1 MSLKENKLGVM
12 PIGKLLFQVSFP
24 IVISMLIQSLY
35 NLVDSYYIGKI
46 NEAAFTAISISFPI
60 QNIIVGIGVGTG
72 VGMNALISRHLGEKD
87 FEKSNLVAENGL
99 FLAIVYAITFFILSR
114 ILPIV
119 YLNSQTT
126 NKIVVEYGVS
136 YLQIVM
142 GLSIGVFLQIYME
155 RILQSTG
162 RSVLTMLTQLTGAIL
177 NIILDPI
184 FIFGKFGIPAMGVRG
199 AAIATVAG
207 QILGATCGFIFQ
219 YKFNEEITIKKPSKD
234 LKIIKNIFKVGVPS
248 TITFTIQ
255 SFTIYVLNA
264 MLSTISTSAVAA
276 LGAYFKVQSFVFMPI
291 FGLNNGMVPII
302 AYNYGARN
310 KDRIL
315 DTMKLSFKVVFF
327 MTIIVA
333 AGIFFFPQ
341 QVLSIFSATDSMLE
355 IGVPMLKICA
365 LSYVFAGISIVGASI
380 FQAFGNGLLPLLD
393 SILRQIIVL
402 LPFAYIALKFF
413 SINEVWYGYL
423 IAEVSSVI
431 FVAYFMNTFVRQKLE
446 RI

>member
-1 MSLKENKLGVM
+1 MTLKENKLGVM

-24 IVISMLIQSLY
+24 IVISMFIQSMY

-99 FLAIVYAITFFILSR
+99 FLAIVYAIIFFILSR

-126 NKIVVEYGVS
+126 NKVVVEYGVS

-199 AAIATVAG
+199 AAIATVTG

-264 MLSTISTSAVAA
+264 MLSSISTSAVAA

-333 AGIFFFPQ
+333 GGIFIFPEKI
-341 QVLSIFSATDSMLE
+341 LSIFSATDTMLE